1 MSGSGGGSG
10 TALSDPRWLAAGAG
24 GLLAAVAALWA
35 VRGLPLGG
43 LTLWASPLPI
53 LLAGLG
59 FGLGAAAGALAVA
72 SAAIALAASTLALL
86 LFLAGFGLPAFLLL
100 ALGLRGGRIRPA
112 LPFALLGLWPAGVT
126 LALSLALAGEPGGLE
141 GAMRRTLE
149 HSFAHSGLEVPEE
162 AIEVAARL
170 KPGMLGL
177 VFAVA
182 MAANA
187 ALAQRLLARA
197 GLALAPTPRWS
208 VAARLPG
215 WYPALPALAFLWWAA
230 AGSEGVG
237 LGIALA
243 LLVPL
248 FLQGL
253 AAIHAALPA
262 GRPGR
267 RAMLGAL
274 YAAILFPMTSTLAVL
289 GVTAFGLFAQWW
301 RHPGGSAAGPPGSS
315 GGTPT

>member
-1 MSGSGGGSG
+1 
-10 TALSDPRWLAAGAG
+10 G
-24 GLLAAVAALWA
+24 GLVAAVAALWA
-35 VRGLPLGG
+35 VRGLPFGG
-43 LTLWASPLPI
+43 VLLWASPLPI

-59 FGLGAAAGALAVA
+59 FGLSAAAGALAVA
-72 SAAIALAASTLALL
+72 TAAIALAAGTLPLL
-86 LFLAGFGLPAFLLL
+86 LFLVGFGLPALLL
-100 ALGLRGGRIRPA
+100 LGFGLRGGRLRPS

-126 LALSLALAGEPGGLE
+126 LALSLALADEPGGLD
-141 GAMRRTLE
+141 GAMRRTLQY
-149 HSFAHSGLEVPEE
+149 SFAHSGIAVPEE
-162 AIEVAARL
+162 AIAVAARV

-182 MAANA
+182 MATNA
-187 ALAQRLLARA
+187 ALAQWLLARS

-208 VAARLPG
+208 VEARLPG
-215 WYPALPALAFLWWAA
+215 WYPALPALALLWWAA
-230 AGSEGVG
+230 VDPEGLG
-237 LGIALA
+237 LGIGLA
-243 LLVPL
+243 LLAPV

-253 AAIHAALPA
+253 AAIHAALPL

-289 GVTAFGLFAQWW
+289 SVTVFGLISQWW
-301 RHPGGSAAGPPGSS
+301 RHPGGSAAGPSNS